1 MEKQGTPAIPI
12 MSPYLVEAGWDNAFE
27 LGWPHPRLVSLSE
40 PDALRG
46 EKAVQRIINGK
57 DPISGKPLMEA
68 IVDALTRPLIAEEKK
83 TGKLTHPIEP
93 RILPVTGT
101 YDEVQEYFFNNRM
114 TDGLPVVIPTEDR
127 VKRMLTGTSHRPD
140 EIVTEAFKMGFTENG
155 QREGRNIT
163 MEKVATIGVMAGCK
177 PEYLPVLMALASKGP
192 PYFSSAQSFTGAA
205 VVHGPIAKEIGME
218 SGYGC
223 MGPYNHANATIG
235 RAWQLMGRC
244 LCYAIPGLTIMGDW
258 GNNLQYN
265 SLTFAENIDNPMTPW
280 EPFHV
285 EKGYDAKASVVSIWE
300 GRGLRQRCGYN
311 IPDFTLKVLDN
322 VEPENGAVVL
332 ITPLSAKML
341 EEDFGFPTKD
351 KFRQYIYDNSMMT
364 VQEWLDSDQ
373 VQTFTIPHLEL
384 PSPPQMSP
392 EMQKFQ
398 QAVRERLSLPS
409 DTVINRFRSPS
420 QINIII
426 AGEGMIYFVAGA
438 DLSLK
443 DIVEIDPWR

>member
-1 MEKQGTPAIPI
+1 MEKQGTPTIPL
-12 MSPYLVEAGWDNAFE
+12 MSPYLVESGRDAAFE
-27 LGWPHPRLVSLSE
+27 LGWAHPRFVSLSE

-46 EKAVQRIINGK
+46 DKAVRRIINGN
-57 DPISGKPLMEA
+57 DPISGKPLMMA
-68 IVDALTRPLIAEEKK
+68 IIDALTRPLTPEEKK
-83 TGKLTHPIEP
+83 TGKLRHPVES

-101 YDEVQEYFFNNRM
+101 YDEVQEYFLDNRM
-114 TDGLPVVIPTEDR
+114 TDGLPVVIPTEEK
-127 VKRMLTGTSHRPD
+127 VKLMLEGTSHRPD
-140 EIVTEAFKMGFTENG
+140 EVVSEAFRMGMTDNG
-155 QREGRNIT
+155 QREGQNIT
-163 MEKVATIGVMAGCK
+163 VEKVATIAVMAGCK
-177 PEYLPVLMALASKGP
+177 PEYLPVLLGLVTKGP

-205 VVHGPIAKEIGME
+205 IVHGPIAKEIGMK

-265 SLTFAENIDNPMTPW
+265 SLTFAENVDNPMTPW

-285 EKGYDAKASVVSIWE
+285 EKGFKPGDSVVSIWE

-311 IPDFTLKVLDN
+311 LPDFTLKVLDN
-322 VEPENGAVVL
+322 VEPENGAMVL
-332 ITPLSAKML
+332 LTPLSAKML
-341 EEDFGFPTKD
+341 EEDFGFATKE
-351 KFRQYIYDNSMMT
+351 KFKQYIFENSHMI

-384 PSPPQMSP
+384 PPPASPEAQ
-392 EMQKFQ
+392 EMQKSI
-398 QAVRERLSLPS
+398 RERLSMPG

-420 QINIII
+420 QINVII
-426 AGEGMIYFVAGA
+426 AGEGMIYFVAGG
-438 DLSLK
+438 DFSLK
-443 DIVEIDPWR
+443 SIVELDSWR